1 MKFDKVIMNPPYYI
15 GGKIWDVARKFSK
28 DIICLMPFS
37 QYEDKERYLF
47 IKDILFFDTL
57 KNSLFNACLSKNL
70 CITSNQ
76 DTKNNKNLL
85 DFLIQSFD
93 INYMEAYI
101 FNIKN
106 FKGFSVH
113 RKDYDSYQNYNIDLD
128 FLESNRYCSY
138 NSVRDTSFGYG
149 NNRWGYL
156 FNLEK
161 KGFEDR
167 ELSGLSV
174 IHFNT
179 PREKNNFSKWW
190 YSTPKDN
197 TKSLSFKLNSGLGKV
212 TVGYYHSYAIPQID
226 WEKISDH
233 PLWEEGKY
241 DEAVLDT
248 MGLRWEDNS
257 KTKIIKKD

>member
-1 MKFDKVIMNPPYYI
+1 MNPPYHI
-15 GGKIWDVARKFSK
+15 GGKIWDKARKFSK

-37 QYEDKERYLF
+37 QYEDNNRYLF
-47 IKDILFFDTL
+47 IESITFFDTL
-57 KNSLFNACLSKNL
+57 KNSLFNVLLSKNL

-76 DTKNNKNLL
+76 DIPNNKNIL

-93 INYMEAYI
+93 TNYLEAYI
-101 FNIKN
+101 FNMRN
-106 FKGFSVH
+106 FKGLSVH
-113 RKDYDSYQNYNIDLD
+113 RKDNDSYKKYNIDLD
-128 FLESNRYCSY
+128 FLESSRYCSY
-138 NSVRDTSFGYG
+138 TTVRDTSFGYG
-149 NNRWGYL
+149 KNRWGYL
-156 FNLEK
+156 FNVEK
-161 KGFEDR
+161 RGFEDR

-179 PREKNNFSKWW
+179 SKEKNNFSKWW
-190 YSTPKDN
+190 YSTPEEK

-233 PLWEEGKY
+233 LLWREGKY